1 MTSQLSRQKPVNIER
16 TQYIGHYGV
25 TFMVIR
31 LTVLPTHKH
40 ALTNLCLLE
49 AGTSANEVRYRLVD
63 LYEKMF
69 ARDLPC
75 KMTVAIS
82 KPLTRQQAELLNERG
97 TIVTL
102 LLAGAFSVP
111 LHPLS
116 KPVARVVG
124 VTVGLFTKNIIRS
137 YHAGDVIVGSEA
149 QVDGGIGPQRSMS
162 AMVIQFQ
169 GGGRR

>member
-1 MTSQLSRQKPVNIER
+1 MDIER
-16 TQYIGHYGV
+16 TQHIGHYGV

-40 ALTNLCLLE
+40 ALANLCLLE
-49 AGTSANEVRYRLVD
+49 AGASANEVRYRLVN

-82 KPLTRQQAELLNERG
+82 KPLTRQQADLLNERG
-97 TIVTL
+97 TIVAL
-102 LLAGAFSVP
+102 LLAGAFGAP
-111 LHPLS
+111 IHPLS

-124 VTVGLFTKNIIRS
+124 TTVGLIIKSIIRS
-137 YHAGDVIVGSEA
+137 YPAGDVVIGIEA
-149 QVDGGIGPQRSMS
+149 QVEGGIGPQRSMS
-162 AMVIQFQ
+162 AIVVPFL
-169 GGGRR
+169 GG